1 MDFWVIL
8 GLRRLALHLTSCL
21 EASYR
26 FFLGGGNFFFLK
38 TSPHLLQLFWRMLQ
52 CCFAVKLQKCYVDDQ
67 TPPLHQHEGE
77 IDNDWILISGWTR
90 IFEYAEIQSENILKR
105 EKKEWEVSER
115 RGEERRGE
123 EGRCMNI
130 WMNEWPYHCLVL
142 LLSGIVGRPW
152 RRVRVGENLGG
163 QRNMLERFVCCLLWV
178 TFANNN
184 FHFLFHYSGLQHTKT
199 VSPSREIYWLLKCGT
214 IF

>member
-8 GLRRLALHLTSCL
+8 GLRRLALSLTSCL

-105 EKKEWEVSER
+105 EKKRVRSEWEER

-123 EGRCMNI
+123 ERRGEERRDAAWI
-130 WMNEWPYHCLVL
+130 YEWMNDLIIAW
-142 LLSGIVGRPW
+142 S
-152 RRVRVGENLGG
+152 
-163 QRNMLERFVCCLLWV
+163 CC
-178 TFANNN
+178 
-184 FHFLFHYSGLQHTKT
+184 
-199 VSPSREIYWLLKCGT
+199 
-214 IF
+214 